1 MASFKWI
8 LKLSHALL
16 LVTTKTSARV
26 SCLWKRTPTPA
37 LLKKNP
43 TKNKCTC
50 SYRVCCTGVFASVK
64 LKNVRK
70 ETCPYITLDVENQ
83 SVRSD
88 CHLTCQHLFPS
99 VTCKLKLERSRCRR
113 QLIECIPSLSKHTQ
127 FLPHGAVSDQYSSS
141 CSAYSPVIPSTD
153 I

>member
-1 MASFKWI
+1 MLCSWWP
-8 LKLSHALL
+8 LKPQLECRAYGNAHQLCIVKKQQKTNAHA
-16 LVTTKTSARV
+16 VIVSA
-26 SCLWKRTPTPA
+26 
-37 LLKKNP
+37 
-43 TKNKCTC
+43 
-50 SYRVCCTGVFASVK
+50 TGVFVSVK
-64 LKNVRK
+64 LKNVRE